1 MTTTFTPAARG
12 AIPLLIG
19 LEGASGSGKTKSS
32 LEILHGIG
40 EAIREMHGRE
50 PKLAVVDTENRRA
63 LIYADDYSFH
73 HVDMQPPFSP
83 LAFGDIL
90 EDAEKAGYDAIM
102 FDSFSH
108 EWSGEGGVKE
118 WAERIEAGVPKRGIA
133 NPRTGPKDGWDW
145 WKDWETKPVQGPG
158 AWAEP
163 KSTLKGGHKWLI
175 NQMLRS
181 KMHVIISLRST
192 AALKMDQ
199 VPIMENG
206 QPKLY
211 TTGKNTGKPMKETV
225 VVAPA
230 DLPLL
235 ERWTPDCEKNLPYEM
250 TTSML
255 FTPDRAGVPT
265 VRKRIGTQGAPQIDE
280 SRQMNAAWG
289 KALALWAE
297 GKGAKPVDYSGT
309 LQQLESYARKGT
321 NALSGAWQNCSK
333 ETRQALAAELG
344 RLKDIAFEND
354 QQQQQP
360 EPEPEPE
367 QQRQPERD
375 TGGYDGV

>member
-1 MTTTFTPAARG
+1 MSTTFTPAARG

-63 LIYADDYSFH
+63 LIYADDYNFS

-83 LAFGDIL
+83 LAFGEIL
-90 EDAEKAGYDAIM
+90 EDAEEQGFDAIM

-118 WAERIEAGVPKRGIA
+118 WAERIEAGTPKRGIEK
-133 NPRTGPKDGWDW
+133 PRTGPKEGYDW
-145 WKDWETKPVQGPG
+145 WKDWEVKPVQGPG

-163 KSTLKGGHKWLI
+163 KSTLRGGHKWLV

-181 KMHVIISLRST
+181 KMHVIISLRSSS
-192 AALKMDQ
+192 ALKMEQ
-199 VPIMENG
+199 VPILENG

-211 TTGKNTGKPMKETV
+211 SSGKSAGKPMKETV

-255 FTPDRAGVPT
+255 FVPDKAGVPH
-265 VRKRIGTQGAPQIDE
+265 VRKRIGTAGAPVIDE

-297 GKGAKPVDYSGT
+297 GKGAKPVDYSET
-309 LQQLESYARKGT
+309 LQQLEQHAEKGT
-321 NALSGAWQNCSK
+321 GALSARWQNLSK
-333 ETRQALAAELG
+333 DARQALQRHLS
-344 RLKDIAFEND
+344 RLKDIAAAHD
-354 QQQQQP
+354 
-360 EPEPEPE
+360 EPDSDPEPE
-367 QQRQPERD
+367 QQQD

>member
-1 MTTTFTPAARG
+1 MATTFTKAERG
-12 AIPLLIG
+12 EIPLLIG
-19 LEGASGSGKTKSS
+19 VEGASGSGKTKSS

-50 PKLAVVDTENRRA
+50 PKLAVADSENRRA
-63 LIYADDYSFH
+63 LIYADDYNFH

-83 LAFGDIL
+83 LAYGQIL
-90 EDAEKAGYDAIM
+90 EDAEREGFDAIL
-102 FDSFSH
+102 FDTFSH

-118 WAERIEAGVPKRGIA
+118 WAERIEAGAPKAGIA
-133 NPRTGPKDGWDW
+133 NPRTSPKDAWDW
-145 WKDWETKPVQGPG
+145 WKDWEVKPVQGPG

-163 KSTLKGGHKWLI
+163 KSTLRGGHKWLV

-181 KMHVIISLRST
+181 KLHVIVSLRST
-192 AALKMDQ
+192 AALKMES

-211 TTGKNTGKPMKETV
+211 SSGKNQGKPMKETV
-225 VVAPA
+225 ITAPA

-255 FTPDRAGVPT
+255 FTPDRPGVPT
-265 VRKRIGTQGAPQIDE
+265 VRKRIGTKESPQINE
-280 SRQMNAAWG
+280 NQQMTAAWG
-289 KALALWAE
+289 KALALWAA
-297 GKGAKPVDYSGT
+297 GKGAKPVDHGAYLRTLELEAQSGT
-309 LQQLESYARKGT
+309 A
-321 NALSGAWQNCSK
+321 ALGDAWKLLTK
-333 ETRQALAAELG
+333 ETRIALQPELD
-344 RLKDIAFEND
+344 RLRKIASNSD
-354 QQQQQP
+354 PKP

-367 QQRQPERD
+367 QQRSTAPE

>member
-19 LEGASGSGKTKSS
+19 VEGASGSGKTKSS

-63 LIYADDYSFH
+63 LIYADDYTFH

-83 LAFGDIL
+83 LAFGMIL
-90 EDAEKAGYDAIM
+90 EDAEREGFDAIM

-118 WAERIEAGVPKRGIA
+118 WAERIEAGTPKANIA
-133 NPRTGPKDGWDW
+133 NPRTPKDSWDW
-145 WKDWETKPVQGPG
+145 WKDWEIKPVTGPG

-163 KSTLKGGHKWLI
+163 KSTLRGGHKWLI

-181 KMHVIISLRST
+181 KLHVIVSLRST
-192 AALKMDQ
+192 AALKMET

-211 TTGKNTGKPMKETV
+211 TSGKNQGKPMKETV
-225 VVAPA
+225 VTAPA

-255 FTPDRAGVPT
+255 FTPDRPGVPT
-265 VRKRIGTQGAPQIDE
+265 VRKRIGTKESPQIDE
-280 SRQMNAAWG
+280 TRQMNAAWG

-297 GKGAKPVDYSGT
+297 GKGAKPVEKPDYNAVTSRLRYAAEKGT
-309 LQQLESYARKGT
+309 SQLQQ
-321 NALSGAWQNCSK
+321 AWQGLEPQERK
-333 ETRQALAAELG
+333 DLADMLPS
-344 RLKDIAFEND
+344 LKVTAAQND
-354 QQQQQP
+354 APPTQ
-360 EPEPEPE
+360 EPNKG
-367 QQRQPERD
+367 D
-375 TGGYDGV
+375 YDGV